1 MRRNTKIIQINGI
14 RGMFL
19 ALFTV
24 ICLAAGFI
32 AFPGFV
38 AAKVWNYFAGF
49 GFVPVI
55 NLFQGIM
62 LWAIIAISTFIIT
75 DKKKQ
80 SFIAFKSPKELSEEE
95 LKQVMNAIKMQTK
108 LHAQR
113 PMVIRANDL
122 EKLNLKEITKPVDFA
137 QNKDE
142 NPSQDEKKEKENV

>member
-1 MRRNTKIIQINGI
+1 MKRNTKIIQINGF
-14 RGMFL
+14 RGLIL

-24 ICLAAGFI
+24 TCLAAGFI
-32 AFPGFV
+32 VFPGFV
-38 AAKVWNYFAGF
+38 AKNIWNYFSGY
-49 GFVPVI
+49 GYMPVI

-113 PMVIRANDL
+113 PMIIRTNDL